1 MKNTLKNLVKESE
14 FLSTDRQ
21 LFLPA
26 AKRKEER
33 LFLMFSLPECIS
45 WLAVGL
51 MLFVAIVTLNLITV
65 IVFIKNRNFR
75 KRSTYLVINLAVVD
89 MLAGA
94 FAINS
99 FFHAVGEKFCNLW
112 KYSLHEKWKLY
123 TFFAVFLLFPV
134 ASLTNITAIALERLH
149 ATFKPI
155 THREL
160 RTWIYRL
167 IILIIWAT
175 ASLVSIMDIVLLVFK
190 KRSHFFYLWN
200 SFNTICLLIICI
212 SYSSIVIKV
221 RCGAQP
227 RHHGAANKERKLTMT
242 LFIVTLVSLLMWL
255 PYVITSFLYFA
266 SDISSSLSILA
277 ISRLNLALVALYH
290 SNSLVNPILYTVLMP
305 GFRRAVVALFRK
317 RPQQQNQGPVIPL
330 RDM

>member
-1 MKNTLKNLVKESE
+1 
-14 FLSTDRQ
+14 
-21 LFLPA
+21 
-26 AKRKEER
+26 
-33 LFLMFSLPECIS
+33 MFSLPECIT

-51 MLFVAIVTLNLITV
+51 MSSVAIVTLNLNTV
-65 IVFIKNRNFR
+65 IVFIKKRNLR
-75 KRSTYLVINLAVVD
+75 KRSTYLLINLALID
-89 MLAGA
+89 TLNGA
-94 FAINS
+94 VAIHF
-99 FFHAVGEKFCNLW
+99 FFHAVGVTLCNFW
-112 KYSLHEKWKLY
+112 KYTIHDNWARY
-123 TFFAVFLLFPV
+123 TFFAIIHLFPV

-160 RTWIYRL
+160 RTWAYQL

-175 ASLVSIMDIVLLVFK
+175 AGLVSSMDIVLSSFK
-190 KRSHFFYLWN
+190 ERSHSFYLWN
-200 SFNTICLLIICI
+200 SFNLICLLVICI

-227 RHHGAANKERKLTMT
+227 QHHGAVNKERKLTIT
-242 LFIVTLVSLLMWL
+242 LCIVTFVSLLTWL
-255 PYVITSFLYFA
+255 PYVISSFLYFA

-277 ISRLNLALVALYH
+277 IYRLNLALVALYH

-305 GFRRAVVALFRK
+305 GFRRATVALFRK
-317 RPQQQNQGPVIPL
+317 RPQRQNQGPVTPL